1 MCDGADETTTGASGL
16 AVLDAAA
23 ERLELET
30 GPNVS
35 PEALRDQLI
44 RLRHVIDLLE
54 LPFASMVISLGTC
67 DEAEWGGYPSPIQWV
82 RHACKTSAWTAVSAF
97 HVGEQSVRLEHSA
110 RALRAGEIG
119 YGHLALLAQTAAAI
133 TESPTGS
140 GFDET
145 ALLRKAKQHTVGR
158 FFRDCA
164 HARHAAD
171 QQRFLT
177 EQQDTVDARSLTFTT
192 FRNGC
197 LGLRGFLDA
206 EGGAAL
212 RTALEPLAKP
222 IGRDDDR
229 NRERRFAD
237 ALVELAGHA
246 LDSGAPPQH
255 VGQRPHLQVT
265 ATLETLRGL
274 EGAPAAEL
282 EMGGPIAGETARR
295 LACDA
300 SVSRIVFDAQSNV
313 VEVGRARRLPAPA
326 TRRALQARDGGCVW
340 PGCDRPASWSQAH
353 HLQSWAQGGSTDVA
367 NLVLICRAHHW
378 KIHEG
383 GWLLIRSD
391 EGLVTLPPLPDD
403 LGPPFRIGPLAH
415 PRARAPS
422 GVDTG

>member
-1 MCDGADETTTGASGL
+1 MCDGADETTASASGL
-16 AVLDAAA
+16 VVLEAAA

-97 HVGEQSVRLEHSA
+97 HVGEQSVRLEDSA

-119 YGHLALLAQTAAAI
+119 YGHLALLAQTADAI

-140 GFDET
+140 DFDEA
-145 ALLRKAKQHTVGR
+145 ALLRKAQQHTVGR

-197 LGLRGFLDA
+197 VGLRGFLDS

-222 IGRDDDR
+222 SGRGDDR
-229 NRERRFAD
+229 NRDRRFAD

-246 LDSGAPPQH
+246 LDSGSLPQH
-255 VGQRPHLQVT
+255 AGQRPHLQVT

-300 SVSRIVFDAQSNV
+300 AVTRIVFDARSAV
-313 VEVGRARRLPAPA
+313 VDVGRARRLPAPA

-391 EGLVTLPPLPDD
+391 EGLVTLPPLPGD
-403 LGPPFRIGPLAH
+403 LGPPLRIGPLAH

-422 GVDTG
+422 VVDTG

>member
-82 RHACKTSAWTAVSAF
+82 RHTCKTSAWTAVSAF

-313 VEVGRARRLPAPA
+313 VDVGRARRLPAPA
-326 TRRALQARDGGCVW
+326 TSRALQARDGGCVW

-391 EGLVTLPPLPDD
+391 EALVTLPPLPDD

>member
-1 MCDGADETTTGASGL
+1 MCDGVDDTTAGAAGL
-16 AVLDAAA
+16 AVLEAAV

-35 PEALRDQLI
+35 PEALRGQLI
-44 RLRHVIDLLE
+44 RLRHLIDLLE
-54 LPFASMVISLGTC
+54 LPFASMVISLGMC
-67 DEAEWGGYPSPIQWV
+67 DEVEWGGYPSPIQWV

-97 HVGEQSVRLEHSA
+97 HVGEQSVRLENST

-119 YGHLALLAQTAAAI
+119 YGHLALLAQTADAV

-140 GFDET
+140 GFDEA
-145 ALLRKAKQHTVGR
+145 ALLRKARQHTVGR
-158 FFRDCA
+158 FFGDCA

-171 QQRFLT
+171 QRRFLT
-177 EQQDTVDARSLTFTT
+177 EQQDTVDARSLIFTT

-197 LGLRGFLDA
+197 LGLRGFLDS

-222 IGRDDDR
+222 NGRDDDR

-246 LDSGAPPQH
+246 LDSGSLPQRA
-255 VGQRPHLQVT
+255 GQRPHLQVT
-265 ATLETLRGL
+265 ATLETLQGL

-282 EMGGPIAGETARR
+282 EIGGPIAGETARR

-300 SVSRIVFDAQSNV
+300 AVSRIVFDAQSAV
-313 VEVGRARRLPAPA
+313 VDVGRARRLPGSA

-353 HLQSWAQGGSTDVA
+353 HLQSWAQGGSTDVD

-383 GWLLIRSD
+383 GWMLLRGG

-403 LGPPFRIGPLAH
+403 LGPPLRIGPLAH

-422 GVDTG
+422 GADTG

>member
-1 MCDGADETTTGASGL
+1 MCDGVDDTTATGSGL
-16 AVLDAAA
+16 AVLEAAV
-23 ERLELET
+23 ERLDLET
-30 GPNVS
+30 GPDVA
-35 PEALRDQLI
+35 PEALRAQLI
-44 RLRHVIDLLE
+44 RLRHIIDRLE
-54 LPFASMVISLGTC
+54 LPFAAMVISLATC

-82 RHACKTSAWTAVSAF
+82 RHACKTSSFTAVNAF
-97 HVGEQSVRLEHSA
+97 HIGEQSVRLEDST

-119 YGHLALLAQTAAAI
+119 YGHLALLAQTADAI
-133 TESPTGS
+133 TESPTGI

-145 ALLRKAKQHTVGR
+145 ALLRKARQHTVGQ

-197 LGLRGFLDA
+197 LGLRGFLDS

-222 IGRDDDR
+222 LGRDDDR
-229 NRERRFAD
+229 NRDRRFAD

-246 LDSGAPPQH
+246 LDSGSLTQH
-255 VGQRPHLQVT
+255 AGQRPHLQVT
-265 ATLETLRGL
+265 AALETLQGL
-274 EGAPAAEL
+274 DGAPAAEL

-300 SVSRIVFDAQSNV
+300 AVSRIVFDAQSRV
-313 VEVGRARRLPAPA
+313 VDVGRARRLPSAA
-326 TRRALQARDGGCVW
+326 ARRALQARDGGCVW

-353 HLQSWAQGGSTDVA
+353 HLQSWAQGGSTDVD
-367 NLVLICRAHHW
+367 NLVLVCRAHHW

-383 GWLLIRSD
+383 GWLLIRSA
-391 EGLVTLPPLPDD
+391 EGLVALPPLPAD
-403 LGPPFRIGPLAH
+403 LGPPLRIGPLAH

-422 GVDTG
+422 GADTG